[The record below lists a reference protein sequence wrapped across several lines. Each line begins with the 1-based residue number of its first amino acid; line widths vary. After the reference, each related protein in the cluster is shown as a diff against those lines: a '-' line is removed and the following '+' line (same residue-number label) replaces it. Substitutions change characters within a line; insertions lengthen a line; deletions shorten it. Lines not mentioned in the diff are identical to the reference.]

1 MDFKKDYLIGNQA
14 KEIEKKNRKKMN
26 LCIKRSDERNCR
38 NAIKGKV
45 KVYVRAKWLKK
56 HKLYLAYVAGS

>member
-1 MDFKKDYLIGNQA
+1 
-14 KEIEKKNRKKMN
+14 MN

-38 NAIKGKV
+38 NAIKGEV

-56 HKLYLAYVAGS
+56 HKLYLVYVAGS